1 MIDIILNK
9 TDLLVSPLEDYYSK
23 NKSFATKDDKPCDVG
38 IIEAVGSELPL
49 ETIGKV
55 IYYHKNM
62 ATGVNLKGV
71 GIFDLVP
78 DHSKLLIRM
87 DQDKNNY

>member
-1 MIDIILNK
+1 MIDVILNK

-23 NKSFATKDDKPCDVG
+23 NKSFATEKDKPCDVG
-38 IIEAVGSELPL
+38 IVEAVGYELPSDVV
-49 ETIGKV
+49 GKV
-55 IYYHKNM
+55 IYYHSGM